1 MQVWHLS
8 RLFHIPYFNRS
19 PLKLQAAPEEQLF
32 IRDRINK
39 EGYVEVQ
46 LEERT
51 EKISAKARLSTKKTG
66 SPCSVSGGG
75 YEERADEVD
84 VSISE
89 FITFRNQLQE
99 SNKRQGPHPSANIR
113 VRRAL
118 RRANRLQDPSQRIQ
132 IVSSGNWQNR
142 RNESPVNMADIDLAE
157 PQDDDPYNDK
167 DNRRSK
173 YVVRHGWGLKKG
185 TRTAKC

>member
-1 MQVWHLS
+1 MCI
-8 RLFHIPYFNRS
+8 RDRFHIPYFNRS
-19 PLKLQAAPEEQLF
+19 PLKLQAAPEQQLL

-51 EKISAKARLSTKKTG
+51 DNINVKALRSTKKLG
-66 SPCSVSGGG
+66 SPNAVPDGS

-99 SNKRQGPHPSANIR
+99 SNKRSGPYSSANIR
-113 VRRAL
+113 VRRAQ
-118 RRANRLQDPSQRIQ
+118 RRSNRMQDPSQRIQ
-132 IVSSGNWQNR
+132 VVGSGKWQSR
-142 RNESPVNMADIDLAE
+142 RTESLVNMAEIDLAE
-157 PQDDDPYNDK
+157 PQDDDQYNDK

-173 YVVRHGWGLKKG
+173 YVVTVSYTHLDVYKRQV
-185 TRTAKC
+185 